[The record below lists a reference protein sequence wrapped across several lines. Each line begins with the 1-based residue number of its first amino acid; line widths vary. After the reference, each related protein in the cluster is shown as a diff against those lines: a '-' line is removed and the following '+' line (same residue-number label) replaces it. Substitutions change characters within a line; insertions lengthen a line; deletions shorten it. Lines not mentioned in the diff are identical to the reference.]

1 MSHNPAPDRSI
12 AFIGGGNM
20 AFALASGILRAGP
33 GRSVVVS
40 DPVPEQLARFADAP
54 VRTTLDNLD
63 AVAGASVV
71 VLAVKPQVME
81 GVARELAEAIDPQ
94 QLVVSI
100 AAGVTVSA
108 LRAWLGSSAIVRC
121 MPNTPAL
128 VGKGVTGLYAD
139 SGVSAAQR
147 DEAEELLRAVGDAV
161 WFEEEGELD
170 AVTALSG
177 SGPAYFFAVIEALIE
192 GGVELGLSREV
203 AHRLVTGTAVGAAA
217 MIGPHDDP
225 GELRV
230 RVTSPGGTTER
241 ALSVLASGGV
251 PHTLRQAVHG
261 AWQRSRELSGVEA
274 DGHDGAAPTGGA
286 PAGAR

>member
-1 MSHNPAPDRSI
+1 MSQNPAPHRSI

-20 AFALASGILRAGP
+20 AFALASGIVHADP

-40 DPVPEQLARFADAP
+40 DPVPEQLARFADTP
-54 VRTTLDNLD
+54 VRTTLDNMD
-63 AVAGASVV
+63 AVAGASIV

-81 GVARELAEAIDPQ
+81 GVARELAGAIQPQ

-108 LRAWLGSSAIVRC
+108 LRSWLGSSAIVRC

-128 VGKGVTGLYAD
+128 VGKGVTGLYGDA
-139 SGVSAAQR
+139 GVSEAQR
-147 DEAEELLRAVGDAV
+147 SEAEELLRAVGDAV

-192 GGVELGLSREV
+192 GGVELGLSRDV

-251 PHTLRQAVHG
+251 THTLRQAVHG
-261 AWQRSRELSGVEA
+261 AWRRSRELSGVEA
-274 DGHDGAAPTGGA
+274 DGHDGSAPTGSG
-286 PAGAR
+286 R

>member
-1 MSHNPAPDRSI
+1 MSQDPAADGSI

-20 AFALASGILRAGP
+20 AFALASGILRADP
-33 GRSVVVS
+33 SRAVVVS
-40 DPVPEQLARFADAP
+40 DPVPEQLARFAGAP
-54 VRTTLDNLD
+54 VRTTLDNMA
-63 AVAGASVV
+63 AVKGASVI

-81 GVARELAEAIDPQ
+81 GVARELAGGMNAS

-108 LRAWLGSSAIVRC
+108 LRLWLGSSAIVRC

-147 DEAEELLRAVGDAV
+147 GEAEQLLRAVGDAV
-161 WFEEEGELD
+161 WFEDEGELD

-192 GGVELGLSREV
+192 GGVELGLDRDI
-203 AHRLVTGTAVGAAA
+203 ARRLVTGTALGAAA
-217 MIGPHDDP
+217 MIGPQDDP

-241 ALSVLASGGV
+241 ALSVMASGGV
-251 PHTLRQAVHG
+251 AHTLRQAVHG
-261 AWQRSRELSGVEA
+261 AWQRSRELSGVQA
-274 DGHDGAAPTGGA
+274 DGVETESN
-286 PAGAR
+286 R

>member
-1 MSHNPAPDRSI
+1 MSQDPAPDRSI

-20 AFALASGILRAGP
+20 AFALASGILRADAS
-33 GRSVVVS
+33 RTVVVS
-40 DPVPEQLARFADAP
+40 DPVPEQLARFADTP
-54 VRTTLDNLD
+54 VRTTLDNME
-63 AVAGASVV
+63 AVNGASVI

-81 GVARELAEAIDPQ
+81 GVARELAEAVNPR
-94 QLVVSI
+94 QLIVSI

-108 LRAWLGSSAIVRC
+108 LREWLGSSAIVRC

-139 SGVSAAQR
+139 SGVSEAQR
-147 DEAEELLRAVGDAV
+147 GEAEELLRAVGDAV
-161 WFEEEGELD
+161 WFEQEGELD

-192 GGVELGLSREV
+192 GGVELGLDRDI
-203 AHRLVTGTAVGAAA
+203 AHRLVTGTAIGAAT
-217 MIGPHDDP
+217 MIGPQDDP

-251 PHTLRQAVHG
+251 AHTLRQAVHG
-261 AWQRSRELSGVEA
+261 AWQRSRELSGMEA
-274 DGHDGAAPTGGA
+274 DGHASASPQGSK
-286 PAGAR
+286 R

>member
-1 MSHNPAPDRSI
+1 MSHKPAPDPAPDRNI

-20 AFALASGILRAGP
+20 AFALATGILRAARD
-33 GRSVVVS
+33 RSVVVS
-40 DPVPEQLARFADAP
+40 DPLPEQLARFADTP
-54 VRTTLDNLD
+54 VRTTPDNTE
-63 AVAGASVV
+63 AVAGASVI

-81 GVARELAEAIDPQ
+81 GVARELAGVINPG
-94 QLVVSI
+94 QLIVSI

-139 SGVSAAQR
+139 AGVSEAQR
-147 DEAEELLRAVGDAV
+147 GEAEELLRAVGDAV
-161 WFEEEGELD
+161 WFEQEGELD

-192 GGVELGLSREV
+192 GGVELGLKRDI
-203 AHRLVTGTAVGAAA
+203 AHRLVTGTAIGAAA
-217 MIGPHDDP
+217 MIGPQDDP

-251 PHTLRQAVHG
+251 AHTLRQAVHG

-274 DGHDGAAPTGGA
+274 DGNAGAARSGS
-286 PAGAR
+286 RR

>member
-1 MSHNPAPDRSI
+1 MSQNSAPDRSI
-12 AFIGGGNM
+12 AFVGGGNM
-20 AFALASGILRAGP
+20 AFALASGILRADADRP
-33 GRSVVVS
+33 VVVS
-40 DPVPEQLARFADAP
+40 DPVPEQLARFAGTP
-54 VRTTLDNLD
+54 VRTTFDNTE

-81 GVARELAEAIDPQ
+81 AVARELASALKPW

-100 AAGVTVSA
+100 AAGVTVSG
-108 LRAWLGSSAIVRC
+108 LREWLGSSAIVRC

-139 SGVSAAQR
+139 SGVSEAQR
-147 DEAEELLRAVGDAV
+147 LEAESLLRAVGDAV
-161 WFEEEGELD
+161 WFEQEGELD

-203 AHRLVTGTAVGAAA
+203 AHRLVTATALGAAA
-217 MIGPHDDP
+217 MVGPEDDP

-241 ALSVLASGGV
+241 ALSVLAAGDV
-251 PHTLRQAVHG
+251 THTLRQAVHG
-261 AWQRSRELSGVEA
+261 AWQRSRELSGAAA
-274 DGHDGAAPTGGA
+274 DASEGSG
-286 PAGAR
+286 PAGSDR

>member
-1 MSHNPAPDRSI
+1 MSHKPAPDPAPDRNI

-20 AFALASGILRAGP
+20 AFALATGILRAARD
-33 GRSVVVS
+33 RSVVVS
-40 DPVPEQLARFADAP
+40 DPLPEQLARFADTP
-54 VRTTLDNLD
+54 VRTTPDNTE
-63 AVAGASVV
+63 AVAGASVI

-81 GVARELAEAIDPQ
+81 GVARELAGAINPG
-94 QLVVSI
+94 QLIVSI

-139 SGVSAAQR
+139 AGVSEAQR
-147 DEAEELLRAVGDAV
+147 GEAEELLRAVGDAV
-161 WFEEEGELD
+161 WFEQEGELD

-192 GGVELGLSREV
+192 GGVELGLKRDI
-203 AHRLVTGTAVGAAA
+203 AHRLVTGTAIGAAA
-217 MIGPHDDP
+217 MIGPQDDP

-251 PHTLRQAVHG
+251 AHTLRQAVHG

-274 DGHDGAAPTGGA
+274 DGNAGAAHSGS
-286 PAGAR
+286 RR

>member
-1 MSHNPAPDRSI
+1 MSHKSAPDPAPESNI

-20 AFALASGILRAGP
+20 AFALASGILRAAA

-40 DPVPEQLARFADAP
+40 DPLPEQLARFADTP
-54 VRTTLDNLD
+54 VRTTPDNTE

-81 GVARELAEAIDPQ
+81 GVARELAGVINPG
-94 QLVVSI
+94 QLIVSI

-139 SGVSAAQR
+139 AGVSEAQR
-147 DEAEELLRAVGDAV
+147 GEAEELLRAVGDAV
-161 WFEEEGELD
+161 WFEQEGELD

-192 GGVELGLSREV
+192 GGVELGLKRDI
-203 AHRLVTGTAVGAAA
+203 AHRLVTGTAIGAAA

-251 PHTLRQAVHG
+251 AHTLRQAVHG

-274 DGHDGAAPTGGA
+274 DGNAGAARSGS
-286 PAGAR
+286 RR

>member
-1 MSHNPAPDRSI
+1 MSHKPAPDPAPDRDI

-20 AFALASGILRAGP
+20 AFALATGILRAARD
-33 GRSVVVS
+33 RSVVVS
-40 DPVPEQLARFADAP
+40 DPLPEQLARFADTP
-54 VRTTLDNLD
+54 VRTTPDNTE

-81 GVARELAEAIDPQ
+81 EVARELAGAINPG
-94 QLVVSI
+94 QLIVSI

-139 SGVSAAQR
+139 AGVSEAQR
-147 DEAEELLRAVGDAV
+147 GEAEELLRAVGDAV
-161 WFEEEGELD
+161 WFEQEGELD

-192 GGVELGLSREV
+192 GGVELGLKRDI
-203 AHRLVTGTAVGAAA
+203 AHRLVTGTAIGAAA
-217 MIGPHDDP
+217 MIGPQDDP

-251 PHTLRQAVHG
+251 AHTLRQAVHG

-274 DGHDGAAPTGGA
+274 DGNAGAARSGS
-286 PAGAR
+286 RR

>member
-1 MSHNPAPDRSI
+1 MSHKPAPDPAPDRDI

-20 AFALASGILRAGP
+20 AFALATGILRAARD
-33 GRSVVVS
+33 RSVVVS
-40 DPVPEQLARFADAP
+40 DPLPEQLARFADTP
-54 VRTTLDNLD
+54 VRTTPDNTE
-63 AVAGASVV
+63 AVAGASVI

-81 GVARELAEAIDPQ
+81 GVARELAGVINPG
-94 QLVVSI
+94 QLIVSI

-139 SGVSAAQR
+139 AGVSEAQR
-147 DEAEELLRAVGDAV
+147 GEAEELLRAVGDAV
-161 WFEEEGELD
+161 WFEQEGELD

-192 GGVELGLSREV
+192 GGVELGLKRDI
-203 AHRLVTGTAVGAAA
+203 AHRLVTGTAIGAAA
-217 MIGPHDDP
+217 MIGPQDDP

-251 PHTLRQAVHG
+251 AHTLRQAVHG

-274 DGHDGAAPTGGA
+274 DGNAGAAHSGS
-286 PAGAR
+286 RR

>member
-1 MSHNPAPDRSI
+1 MSHKPAPDPAPDRNV

-20 AFALASGILRAGP
+20 AFALATGILRAARD
-33 GRSVVVS
+33 RSVVVS
-40 DPVPEQLARFADAP
+40 DPLPEQLARFADTP
-54 VRTTLDNLD
+54 VRTTPDNTE
-63 AVAGASVV
+63 AVAGASVI

-81 GVARELAEAIDPQ
+81 GVARELAGVINPG
-94 QLVVSI
+94 QLIVSI

-139 SGVSAAQR
+139 AGVSEAQR
-147 DEAEELLRAVGDAV
+147 GEAEELLRAVGDAV
-161 WFEEEGELD
+161 WFEQEGELD

-192 GGVELGLSREV
+192 GGVELGLKRDI
-203 AHRLVTGTAVGAAA
+203 AHRLVTGTAIGAAA
-217 MIGPHDDP
+217 MIGPQDDP

-251 PHTLRQAVHG
+251 AHTLRQAVHG

-274 DGHDGAAPTGGA
+274 DGNAGAAHSGS
-286 PAGAR
+286 RR

>member
-1 MSHNPAPDRSI
+1 MSHKPAPDPAPDRNI

-20 AFALASGILRAGP
+20 AFALATGILRAARD
-33 GRSVVVS
+33 RSVVVS
-40 DPVPEQLARFADAP
+40 DPLREQLARFADTP
-54 VRTTLDNLD
+54 VRTTTDNTE
-63 AVAGASVV
+63 AVAGASVI

-81 GVARELAEAIDPQ
+81 GVARELAGAINPG
-94 QLVVSI
+94 QLIVSI

-139 SGVSAAQR
+139 AGVSEAQR
-147 DEAEELLRAVGDAV
+147 GEAEELLRAVGDAV
-161 WFEEEGELD
+161 WFEQEDELD

-192 GGVELGLSREV
+192 GGVELGLKRDI
-203 AHRLVTGTAVGAAA
+203 AHRLVTGTAIGAAA
-217 MIGPHDDP
+217 MIGPQDDP

-251 PHTLRQAVHG
+251 AHTLRQAVHG

-274 DGHDGAAPTGGA
+274 DGNAGAARSGS
-286 PAGAR
+286 RR

>member
-1 MSHNPAPDRSI
+1 MTHNPAPDRSI

-20 AFALASGILRAGP
+20 AFALASGILRADA

-40 DPVPEQLARFADAP
+40 DPVPEQLARFADTP
-54 VRTTLDNLD
+54 VRTTLDNIA

-81 GVARELAEAIDPQ
+81 GVARELAEAIEPQ
-94 QLVVSI
+94 QVVVSI

-139 SGVSAAQR
+139 AGVSEAQR
-147 DEAEELLRAVGDAV
+147 GEAEELLRAVGDAV
-161 WFEEEGELD
+161 WFEQESELD

-192 GGVELGLSREV
+192 GGVELGLKRDI
-203 AHRLVTGTAVGAAA
+203 AHRLVTGTAIGAAT
-217 MIGPHDDP
+217 MIGPQDDP

-251 PHTLRQAVHG
+251 AHTLRQAVHG

-274 DGHDGAAPTGGA
+274 DGSEGSASTGSS
-286 PAGAR
+286 R

>member
-1 MSHNPAPDRSI
+1 MSHKPAPDPAPDRNV

-20 AFALASGILRAGP
+20 AFALATGILRAARD
-33 GRSVVVS
+33 RSVVVS
-40 DPVPEQLARFADAP
+40 DPLPEQLARFADTP
-54 VRTTLDNLD
+54 VRTTPDNTE
-63 AVAGASVV
+63 AVAGASVI

-81 GVARELAEAIDPQ
+81 GVARELAGVINPG
-94 QLVVSI
+94 QLIVSI

-139 SGVSAAQR
+139 AGVSEAQR
-147 DEAEELLRAVGDAV
+147 GEAEELLRAVGDAV
-161 WFEEEGELD
+161 WFEQEGELD

-192 GGVELGLSREV
+192 GGVELGLKRDI

-217 MIGPHDDP
+217 MIGPQDDP

-251 PHTLRQAVHG
+251 AHTLRQAVHG

-274 DGHDGAAPTGGA
+274 DGNAGAARSGS
-286 PAGAR
+286 RR

>member
-1 MSHNPAPDRSI
+1 MSHKPAPDPAPDRDI

-20 AFALASGILRAGP
+20 AFALATGILRAARD
-33 GRSVVVS
+33 RSVVVS
-40 DPVPEQLARFADAP
+40 DPLPEQLARFADTP
-54 VRTTLDNLD
+54 VRTTPDNTE
-63 AVAGASVV
+63 AVAGASVI

-81 GVARELAEAIDPQ
+81 GVARELAGVINPG
-94 QLVVSI
+94 QLIVSI

-139 SGVSAAQR
+139 AGVSEAQR
-147 DEAEELLRAVGDAV
+147 GEAEELLRAVGDAV
-161 WFEEEGELD
+161 WFEQEGELD

-192 GGVELGLSREV
+192 GGVELGLKRDI
-203 AHRLVTGTAVGAAA
+203 AHRLVTGTAIGAAA
-217 MIGPHDDP
+217 MIGPQDDP

-251 PHTLRQAVHG
+251 AHTLRQAVHG

-274 DGHDGAAPTGGA
+274 DGNAGAARSGS
-286 PAGAR
+286 RR

>member
-1 MSHNPAPDRSI
+1 MSHKPAPDPAPDRNI

-20 AFALASGILRAGP
+20 AFALATGILRAARD
-33 GRSVVVS
+33 RSVVVS
-40 DPVPEQLARFADAP
+40 DPLPEQLARFADTP
-54 VRTTLDNLD
+54 VRTTTDNTE
-63 AVAGASVV
+63 AVAGASVI

-81 GVARELAEAIDPQ
+81 GVARELAGAINPG
-94 QLVVSI
+94 QLIVSI

-139 SGVSAAQR
+139 AGVSEAQR
-147 DEAEELLRAVGDAV
+147 GEAEELLRAVGDAV
-161 WFEEEGELD
+161 WFEQEDELD

-192 GGVELGLSREV
+192 GGVELGLKRDI
-203 AHRLVTGTAVGAAA
+203 AHRLVTGTAIGAAA
-217 MIGPHDDP
+217 MIGPQDDP

-251 PHTLRQAVHG
+251 AHTLRQAVHG

-274 DGHDGAAPTGGA
+274 DGNAGAARSGS
-286 PAGAR
+286 RR

>member
-1 MSHNPAPDRSI
+1 MSHKPAPDPAPDRNI

-20 AFALASGILRAGP
+20 AFALATGILRAARD
-33 GRSVVVS
+33 RSVVVS
-40 DPVPEQLARFADAP
+40 DPLPEQLARFADTP
-54 VRTTLDNLD
+54 VRTTPDNTE
-63 AVAGASVV
+63 AVAGASVI

-81 GVARELAEAIDPQ
+81 GVARELAGAINPG
-94 QLVVSI
+94 QLIVSI

-139 SGVSAAQR
+139 AGVSEAQR
-147 DEAEELLRAVGDAV
+147 GEAEELLRAVGDAV
-161 WFEEEGELD
+161 WFEQEGELD

-192 GGVELGLSREV
+192 GGVELGLKRDI
-203 AHRLVTGTAVGAAA
+203 AHRLVTGTAIGAAA
-217 MIGPHDDP
+217 MIGPQDDP

-251 PHTLRQAVHG
+251 AHTLRQAVHG

-274 DGHDGAAPTGGA
+274 DGNAGAARSGS
-286 PAGAR
+286 RR

>member
-1 MSHNPAPDRSI
+1 MSHKPAPDPAPDRNI

-20 AFALASGILRAGP
+20 AFALATGILRAARD
-33 GRSVVVS
+33 RSVVVS
-40 DPVPEQLARFADAP
+40 DPLPEQLARFADTP
-54 VRTTLDNLD
+54 VRTTPDNTE
-63 AVAGASVV
+63 AVAGASVI

-81 GVARELAEAIDPQ
+81 GVARELAGVINPG
-94 QLVVSI
+94 QLIVSI

-139 SGVSAAQR
+139 AGVSEAQR
-147 DEAEELLRAVGDAV
+147 GEAEELLRAVGDAV
-161 WFEEEGELD
+161 WFEQEGELD

-192 GGVELGLSREV
+192 GGVELGLKRDI

-217 MIGPHDDP
+217 MIGPQDDP

-251 PHTLRQAVHG
+251 AHTLRQAVHG

-274 DGHDGAAPTGGA
+274 DGNAGAARSGS
-286 PAGAR
+286 RR

>member
-1 MSHNPAPDRSI
+1 MSQDPAADGSI

-20 AFALASGILRAGP
+20 AFALASGILRADP
-33 GRSVVVS
+33 SRAVVVS
-40 DPVPEQLARFADAP
+40 DPVPEQLARFAGAP
-54 VRTTLDNLD
+54 VRTTLDNMA
-63 AVAGASVV
+63 AVKGASVI

-81 GVARELAEAIDPQ
+81 GVARELAGGMNAS

-108 LRAWLGSSAIVRC
+108 LRLWLGSSAIVRC

-147 DEAEELLRAVGDAV
+147 GEAEQLLRAVGDAV
-161 WFEEEGELD
+161 WFEDEGELD

-192 GGVELGLSREV
+192 GGVELGLDRDI
-203 AHRLVTGTAVGAAA
+203 AHRLVTGTALGAAA
-217 MIGPHDDP
+217 MIGPQDDP

-241 ALSVLASGGV
+241 ALSVMASGGV
-251 PHTLRQAVHG
+251 AHTLRQAVHG
-261 AWQRSRELSGVEA
+261 AWQRSRELSGVQA
-274 DGHDGAAPTGGA
+274 DGVETESN
-286 PAGAR
+286 R

>member
-1 MSHNPAPDRSI
+1 MSQDPAADGSI

-20 AFALASGILRAGP
+20 AFALASGILRADP
-33 GRSVVVS
+33 SRAVVVS
-40 DPVPEQLARFADAP
+40 DPVPEQLARFAGAP
-54 VRTTLDNLD
+54 VRTTLDNMA
-63 AVAGASVV
+63 AVKGASVI

-81 GVARELAEAIDPQ
+81 GVARELAGGMNAS

-108 LRAWLGSSAIVRC
+108 LRLWLGSSAIVRC

-147 DEAEELLRAVGDAV
+147 GEAEQLLRAVGDAV
-161 WFEEEGELD
+161 WFEDEGELD

-192 GGVELGLSREV
+192 GGVELGLDRDI
-203 AHRLVTGTAVGAAA
+203 ARRLVTGTALGAAA
-217 MIGPHDDP
+217 MIGPQDDP

-241 ALSVLASGGV
+241 ALSVMASGGV
-251 PHTLRQAVHG
+251 AHTLRQAVHG
-261 AWQRSRELSGVEA
+261 AWQRSRELSGVQA
-274 DGHDGAAPTGGA
+274 DGVETESM
-286 PAGAR
+286 RRVRNLRT

>member
-1 MSHNPAPDRSI
+1 MSQDPAAGGSI

-20 AFALASGILRAGP
+20 AFALASGILRADP
-33 GRSVVVS
+33 SRAVVVS
-40 DPVPEQLARFADAP
+40 DPVPEQLARFAGAP
-54 VRTTLDNLD
+54 VRTTLDNME
-63 AVAGASVV
+63 AVKGASVI

-81 GVARELAEAIDPQ
+81 GVARELAGGMNAS

-108 LRAWLGSSAIVRC
+108 LKLWLGSSAIVRC

-147 DEAEELLRAVGDAV
+147 GEAEQLLRAVGDAV
-161 WFEEEGELD
+161 WFEDEGELD

-192 GGVELGLSREV
+192 GGVELGLDRDI
-203 AHRLVTGTAVGAAA
+203 ARRLVTGTALGAAA
-217 MIGPHDDP
+217 MIGPQDDP

-241 ALSVLASGGV
+241 ALSVMASGGV
-251 PHTLRQAVHG
+251 AHTLRQAVHG
-261 AWQRSRELSGVEA
+261 AWQRSRELSGVQA
-274 DGHDGAAPTGGA
+274 DGVETESN
-286 PAGAR
+286 R

>member
-1 MSHNPAPDRSI
+1 MSHKPAPDPAPDRNI

-20 AFALASGILRAGP
+20 AFALATGILRAARD
-33 GRSVVVS
+33 RSVVVS
-40 DPVPEQLARFADAP
+40 DPLPEQLARFAATP
-54 VRTTLDNLD
+54 VRTTPDNTE
-63 AVAGASVV
+63 AVAGASVI

-81 GVARELAEAIDPQ
+81 GVARELAGVINPG
-94 QLVVSI
+94 QLIVSI

-139 SGVSAAQR
+139 AGVSEAQR
-147 DEAEELLRAVGDAV
+147 GEAEELLRAVGDAV
-161 WFEEEGELD
+161 WFEQEGELD

-192 GGVELGLSREV
+192 GGVELGLKRDI
-203 AHRLVTGTAVGAAA
+203 AHRLVTGTAIGAAA
-217 MIGPHDDP
+217 MIGPQDDP

-251 PHTLRQAVHG
+251 AHTLRQAVHG

-274 DGHDGAAPTGGA
+274 DGNAGAARSGS
-286 PAGAR
+286 RR

>member
-1 MSHNPAPDRSI
+1 MSQHGATDRSV

-20 AFALASGILRAGP
+20 AFALASGILRADP

-40 DPVPEQLARFADAP
+40 DPVPEQLARFADTP
-54 VRTTLDNLD
+54 IDTTLDNME
-63 AVAGASVV
+63 AVQGASVT

-81 GVARELAEAIDPQ
+81 GVARELAGALNAQ
-94 QLVVSI
+94 QLVVSV

-108 LRAWLGSSAIVRC
+108 LRSWLDSRAIVRC

-139 SGVSAAQR
+139 SGVSDAQR
-147 DEAEELLRAVGDAV
+147 GEAEALLRAVGDAI
-161 WFEEEGELD
+161 WFEHEGELD

-192 GGVELGLSREV
+192 GGVELGLERDI
-203 AHRLVTGTAVGAAA
+203 AHRLVTGTAMGAAA
-217 MIGPHDDP
+217 MVGPQDDP

-251 PHTLRQAVHG
+251 AHTLRQAVHG

-274 DGHDGAAPTGGA
+274 DRNEDAAAEGN
-286 PAGAR
+286 R

>member
-1 MSHNPAPDRSI
+1 MSHKPAPDPAPDRNI

-20 AFALASGILRAGP
+20 AFALATGILRAARD
-33 GRSVVVS
+33 RSVVVS
-40 DPVPEQLARFADAP
+40 DPLPEQLARFAATP
-54 VRTTLDNLD
+54 VRTTPDNTE
-63 AVAGASVV
+63 AVAGASVI

-81 GVARELAEAIDPQ
+81 GVARELAGVINPG
-94 QLVVSI
+94 QLIVSI

-139 SGVSAAQR
+139 AGVSEAQR
-147 DEAEELLRAVGDAV
+147 GEAEELLRAVGDAV
-161 WFEEEGELD
+161 WFEQEGELD

-192 GGVELGLSREV
+192 GGVELGLKRDI
-203 AHRLVTGTAVGAAA
+203 AHRLVTGTAIGAAA
-217 MIGPHDDP
+217 MIGPQDDP

-251 PHTLRQAVHG
+251 AHTLRQAVHG

-274 DGHDGAAPTGGA
+274 DGNAGAARSGSH
-286 PAGAR
+286 R

>member
-1 MSHNPAPDRSI
+1 MSQDPAADGSI

-20 AFALASGILRAGP
+20 AFALASGILRADP
-33 GRSVVVS
+33 SRAVVVS
-40 DPVPEQLARFADAP
+40 DPVPEQLARFAGAP
-54 VRTTLDNLD
+54 VRTTLDNME
-63 AVAGASVV
+63 AVKGASVI

-81 GVARELAEAIDPQ
+81 GVARELAGGMNAS

-108 LRAWLGSSAIVRC
+108 LRLWLGSSAIVRC

-147 DEAEELLRAVGDAV
+147 GEAEQLLRAVGDAV
-161 WFEEEGELD
+161 WFEDEGELD

-192 GGVELGLSREV
+192 GGVELGLDRDI
-203 AHRLVTGTAVGAAA
+203 ARRLVTGTALGAAA
-217 MIGPHDDP
+217 MIGPQDDP

-241 ALSVLASGGV
+241 ALSVMASGGV
-251 PHTLRQAVHG
+251 AHTLRQAVHG
-261 AWQRSRELSGVEA
+261 AWQRSRELSGVQA
-274 DGHDGAAPTGGA
+274 DGIETESN
-286 PAGAR
+286 R

>member
-1 MSHNPAPDRSI
+1 MSHKPAPDPAPDRNI

-20 AFALASGILRAGP
+20 AFALATGILRAARD
-33 GRSVVVS
+33 RSVVVS
-40 DPVPEQLARFADAP
+40 DPLPEQLARFADTP
-54 VRTTLDNLD
+54 VRTTPDNTE
-63 AVAGASVV
+63 AVAGASVI

-81 GVARELAEAIDPQ
+81 GVARELAGVINPG
-94 QLVVSI
+94 QLIVSI

-139 SGVSAAQR
+139 AGVSEAQR
-147 DEAEELLRAVGDAV
+147 GEAEELLRAVGDAV
-161 WFEEEGELD
+161 WFEQEGELD

-192 GGVELGLSREV
+192 GGVELGLKRDI
-203 AHRLVTGTAVGAAA
+203 AHRLVTGTAIGAAA

-251 PHTLRQAVHG
+251 AHTLRQAVHG

-274 DGHDGAAPTGGA
+274 DGNAGAAHSGS
-286 PAGAR
+286 RR

>member
-1 MSHNPAPDRSI
+1 MSHKPAPDPAPDRNV

-20 AFALASGILRAGP
+20 AFALATGILRAARD
-33 GRSVVVS
+33 RSVVVS
-40 DPVPEQLARFADAP
+40 DPLPEQLARFTDTP
-54 VRTTLDNLD
+54 IRTTPDNTE
-63 AVAGASVV
+63 AVAGASVI

-81 GVARELAEAIDPQ
+81 GVARELAGVINPG
-94 QLVVSI
+94 QLIVSI

-139 SGVSAAQR
+139 AGVSEAQR
-147 DEAEELLRAVGDAV
+147 GEAEELLRAVGDAV
-161 WFEEEGELD
+161 WFEQEDELD

-192 GGVELGLSREV
+192 GGVELGLKRDI
-203 AHRLVTGTAVGAAA
+203 AHRLVTGTAIGAAA

-251 PHTLRQAVHG
+251 AHTLRQAVHG

-274 DGHDGAAPTGGA
+274 DGNAGAARSGS
-286 PAGAR
+286 RR

>member
-20 AFALASGILRAGP
+20 AFALASGILRADSSRP
-33 GRSVVVS
+33 VVVS
-40 DPVPEQLARFADAP
+40 DPVPEQLARFADTP
-54 VRTTLDNLD
+54 VRTTLDNMD
-63 AVAGASVV
+63 AAAGASVI

-81 GVARELAEAIDPQ
+81 GVARELAEAVSPG
-94 QLVVSI
+94 QLIVSI

-108 LRAWLGSSAIVRC
+108 LREWLGSSAIVRC

-147 DEAEELLRAVGDAV
+147 GEAEELLRAVGDAV
-161 WFEEEGELD
+161 WFEQEGELD

-192 GGVELGLSREV
+192 GGVELGLDRDI
-203 AHRLVTGTAVGAAA
+203 AHRLVTGTAIGAAT
-217 MIGPHDDP
+217 MIGPEDDP

-251 PHTLRQAVHG
+251 AHTLRQAVHG

-274 DGHDGAAPTGGA
+274 DGHADAAPQGSK
-286 PAGAR
+286 R

>member
-1 MSHNPAPDRSI
+1 MSHKPAPDPAPDRNI

-20 AFALASGILRAGP
+20 AFALATGILRAARD
-33 GRSVVVS
+33 RSVVVS
-40 DPVPEQLARFADAP
+40 DPLPEQLARFAATP
-54 VRTTLDNLD
+54 VRTTPDNTE
-63 AVAGASVV
+63 AVAGASVI

-81 GVARELAEAIDPQ
+81 GVARELAGAINPG
-94 QLVVSI
+94 QLIVSI

-139 SGVSAAQR
+139 AGVSEAQR
-147 DEAEELLRAVGDAV
+147 GEAEELLRAVGDAV
-161 WFEEEGELD
+161 WFEQEGELD

-192 GGVELGLSREV
+192 GGVELGLKRDI
-203 AHRLVTGTAVGAAA
+203 AHRLVTGTAIGAAA
-217 MIGPHDDP
+217 MIGPQDDP

-251 PHTLRQAVHG
+251 AHTLRQAVHG

-274 DGHDGAAPTGGA
+274 DGNAGAAHSGS
-286 PAGAR
+286 RR

>member
-1 MSHNPAPDRSI
+1 MTHNPAPDRSI

-20 AFALASGILRAGP
+20 AFALASGILRADA

-40 DPVPEQLARFADAP
+40 DPVPEQLARFANTP
-54 VRTTLDNLD
+54 VRTTLDNIA

-81 GVARELAEAIDPQ
+81 GVARELAEAIDPR

>member
-1 MSHNPAPDRSI
+1 MGHDQATDRSI

-20 AFALASGILRAGP
+20 AFALASGILRADP
-33 GRSVVVS
+33 SRAVVVS

-54 VRTTLDNLD
+54 VRTTLDNME
-63 AVAGASVV
+63 AVQGASVI

-81 GVARELAEAIDPQ
+81 GVARELAEAVNAS

-108 LRAWLGSSAIVRC
+108 LKSWLGSSAIVRC

-139 SGVSAAQR
+139 SGVSEAQR
-147 DEAEELLRAVGDAV
+147 DEAEQLLRAVGDAV
-161 WFEEEGELD
+161 WFEDEGELD

-192 GGVELGLSREV
+192 GGVELGLDRDI
-203 AHRLVTGTAVGAAA
+203 ARRLVTGTALGAAA

-251 PHTLRQAVHG
+251 AHTLRQAVHG

-274 DGHDGAAPTGGA
+274 DGAESQSN
-286 PAGAR
+286 R

>member
-1 MSHNPAPDRSI
+1 MSHKPAPDRDI

-20 AFALASGILRAGP
+20 AFALATGILRAARD
-33 GRSVVVS
+33 RSVVVS
-40 DPVPEQLARFADAP
+40 DPLPEQLARFADTP
-54 VRTTLDNLD
+54 VRTTPDNTE
-63 AVAGASVV
+63 AVAGASVI

-81 GVARELAEAIDPQ
+81 GVARELAGVINPG
-94 QLVVSI
+94 QLIVSI

-139 SGVSAAQR
+139 AGVSEAQR
-147 DEAEELLRAVGDAV
+147 GEAEELLRAVGDAV
-161 WFEEEGELD
+161 WFEQEDELD

-192 GGVELGLSREV
+192 GGVELGLKRDI

-217 MIGPHDDP
+217 MIGPQDDP

-251 PHTLRQAVHG
+251 AHTLRQAVHG

-274 DGHDGAAPTGGA
+274 DGNAGAARSGS
-286 PAGAR
+286 RR

>member
-1 MSHNPAPDRSI
+1 MSHKPAPDPAPDRNI

-20 AFALASGILRAGP
+20 AFALATGILRAARD
-33 GRSVVVS
+33 RSVVVS
-40 DPVPEQLARFADAP
+40 DPLPEQLARFADTP
-54 VRTTLDNLD
+54 VRTTPDNTE
-63 AVAGASVV
+63 AVAGASVI

-81 GVARELAEAIDPQ
+81 GVARELVGAINPG
-94 QLVVSI
+94 QLIVSI

-139 SGVSAAQR
+139 AGVSEAQR
-147 DEAEELLRAVGDAV
+147 GEAEELLRAVGDAV
-161 WFEEEGELD
+161 WFEQEDELD

-192 GGVELGLSREV
+192 GGVELGLKRDI
-203 AHRLVTGTAVGAAA
+203 AHRLVTGTAIGAAA
-217 MIGPHDDP
+217 MIGPQDDP

-251 PHTLRQAVHG
+251 AHTLRQAVHG

-274 DGHDGAAPTGGA
+274 DGNAGAARSGS
-286 PAGAR
+286 RR

>member
-1 MSHNPAPDRSI
+1 MSHKPAPDRDI

-20 AFALASGILRAGP
+20 AFALATGILRAARD
-33 GRSVVVS
+33 RSVVVS
-40 DPVPEQLARFADAP
+40 DPLPEQLARFADTP
-54 VRTTLDNLD
+54 VRTTPDNTE
-63 AVAGASVV
+63 AVAGASVI

-81 GVARELAEAIDPQ
+81 GVARELAGVINPG
-94 QLVVSI
+94 QLIVSI

-139 SGVSAAQR
+139 AGVSEAQR
-147 DEAEELLRAVGDAV
+147 GEAEELLRAVGDAV
-161 WFEEEGELD
+161 WFEQEGELD

-192 GGVELGLSREV
+192 GGVELGLKRDI
-203 AHRLVTGTAVGAAA
+203 AHRLVTGTAIGAAA
-217 MIGPHDDP
+217 MIGPQDDP

-251 PHTLRQAVHG
+251 AHTLRQAVHG

-274 DGHDGAAPTGGA
+274 DGNAGAARSGS
-286 PAGAR
+286 RR

>member
-1 MSHNPAPDRSI
+1 MSQHGATDRSV

-20 AFALASGILRAGP
+20 AFALASGILRADP

-40 DPVPEQLARFADAP
+40 DPVPEQLARFADTP
-54 VRTTLDNLD
+54 IDTTLDNME
-63 AVAGASVV
+63 AVQGASVI
-71 VLAVKPQVME
+71 VLAVKPQMME
-81 GVARELAEAIDPQ
+81 GVARELAGALNAQ

-100 AAGVTVSA
+100 AAGVTASA
-108 LRAWLGSSAIVRC
+108 LRSWLDSRAIVRC

-139 SGVSAAQR
+139 SGVSDAQR
-147 DEAEELLRAVGDAV
+147 GEAEALLRAVGDAI
-161 WFEEEGELD
+161 WFEHEGELD

-192 GGVELGLSREV
+192 GGVELGLERDI
-203 AHRLVTGTAVGAAA
+203 AHRLVTGTAMGAAA
-217 MIGPHDDP
+217 MVGPQDDP

-251 PHTLRQAVHG
+251 AHTLRQAVHG

-274 DGHDGAAPTGGA
+274 DRNEDAAAEGN
-286 PAGAR
+286 R